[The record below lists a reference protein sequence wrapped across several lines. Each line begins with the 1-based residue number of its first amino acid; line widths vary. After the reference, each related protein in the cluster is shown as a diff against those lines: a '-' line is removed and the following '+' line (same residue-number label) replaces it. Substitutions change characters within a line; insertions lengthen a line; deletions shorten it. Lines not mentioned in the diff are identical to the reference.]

1 MKKYNTQTIF
11 MPVIIMMVLVLA
23 SCTESSAPVYK
34 GPDIQILDELSVSSL
49 EQQFRRY
56 GYDLENL
63 KEGVPPIIL
72 RSLPEDLENIASSKK
87 RKSLFVRALLPM
99 VLLANEEIAAERQSL
114 ETLKR
119 NYSLYKHIN
128 GSQQHILMTLA
139 KRYRIDTNTNNTEQ
153 LFQKLEQRIDIIP
166 ADLALAQAANESAW
180 GTSRFS
186 KVANN
191 LFGEW
196 TFQQGQ
202 GIVPAGRP
210 DGETYEI
217 EKFNTVYDSVR
228 SYLHNLNTHKAYK
241 KLRQIRAEMRAEG
254 NLPDGLSLAK
264 GLIRYSTRG
273 QEYIN
278 EIQLMIQHNKFYRYA
293 TVKLRKTSV

>member
-1 MKKYNTQTIF
+1 
-11 MPVIIMMVLVLA
+11 MMVLVLA

-49 EQQFRRY
+49 EHQFKRY
-56 GYDLENL
+56 GYSLENL
-63 KEGVPPIIL
+63 KDGVPPIIL
-72 RSLPEDLENIASSKK
+72 RSLPEDLESIASSKK

-99 VLLANEEIAAERQSL
+99 VLLANEEIATERKSL
-114 ETLKR
+114 ETIKR

-139 KRYRIDTNTNNTEQ
+139 KRYRIDTNTYNTEQ

-254 NLPDGLSLAK
+254 DLPDGLSLAK

-273 QEYIN
+273 EEYIN
-278 EIQLMIQHNKFYRYA
+278 EIQLMIRHNKFYRYT
-293 TVKLRKTSV
+293 TVKLRKASV

>member
-1 MKKYNTQTIF
+1 
-11 MPVIIMMVLVLA
+11 MMVLVLA

-49 EQQFRRY
+49 EHQFKRY
-56 GYDLENL
+56 GYYLENL
-63 KEGVPPIIL
+63 KDGVPPIIL
-72 RSLPEDLENIASSKK
+72 RSLPEDLESIASSKK

-99 VLLANEEIAAERQSL
+99 VLLANEEIATERKSL
-114 ETLKR
+114 ETIKR

-139 KRYRIDTNTNNTEQ
+139 KRYRIDSNTNNTEQ

-254 NLPDGLSLAK
+254 DLPDGLSLAK

-273 QEYIN
+273 EEYIN
-278 EIQLMIQHNKFYRYA
+278 EIQLMIRHNKFYRYT